1 MNRKKSSANLLAFLF
16 ENIRKYDFLWLSLFI
31 GGIFRLINITGVTY
45 KDYDEGVYLYSAVLI
60 MKGSVP
66 YRDFYFNHLPLS
78 EYLLALFFNVFGVGL
93 LQARILTFFLS
104 EMTIVVIYFLGKDL
118 YGKSGGNIA
127 ALLFAIEGSAIA
139 TSRIFFLE
147 PFMTFFS
154 SLTVLFLLRGIRND
168 DKKLIFMSGI
178 FLSFSIFSKITG
190 VLLLVSIIVFSI
202 FQRKSRKEFFFA
214 FLCSLFFMSLP
225 FLLISGNA
233 FLVHPFLFQVY
244 RASSSGTLISNLK
257 VLAFNSALTIFMGG
271 LALVLSIIWRLTKN
285 RPKAWQFEF
294 SEGDLFIIL
303 WALILTAFF
312 TTYKVFFYHYFYQA
326 VPAFCLLIY
335 KAVRRISFI
344 QTVNPKIILL
354 IFILLNGIQLTFVV
368 ERNIL
373 PVDDTYL
380 QVAQFI
386 ESTSQPHEKIL
397 TANPLLAFLSHREN
411 VGNLTNPTGTLESE
425 NLKHDLEGKS
435 FLEILEYLLIE
446 SRNTSMVE
454 KRLERPAQE
463 KIAGYLHEVDLKY
476 VIIEDI
482 ARQYFSDFLID
493 EIHAHSHL
501 IRTFDD
507 ANVEVYEVIH

>member
-1 MNRKKSSANLLAFLF
+1 MNDEKISANLLAFLVD
-16 ENIRKYDFLWLSLFI
+16 NIRKYNFLWLSLFI
-31 GGIFRLINITGVTY
+31 GGIFRLINLTGVTY

-66 YRDFYFNHLPLS
+66 YRDFFFNHLPLS

-104 EMTIVVIYFLGKDL
+104 EMTIVIIYFLGKDL
-118 YGKSGGNIA
+118 YGKLGGNIS

-154 SLTVLFLLRGIRND
+154 SLTVFFFLRGIRND
-168 DKKLIFMSGI
+168 DKRLIFISGI
-178 FLSFSIFSKITG
+178 FLSFSTFSKITG
-190 VLLLVSIIVFSI
+190 VLLLVAIVAFSVFRQK
-202 FQRKSRKEFFFA
+202 FQKEFFIA
-214 FLCSLFFMSLP
+214 FLCSVFLMCTP
-225 FLLISGNA
+225 FLVICGNEFLIQP
-233 FLVHPFLFQVY
+233 LLFQAY
-244 RASSSGTLISNLK
+244 RTSSSGTLISNLK
-257 VLAFNSALTIFMGG
+257 VLAFNSALTIFMGSI
-271 LALVLSIIWRLTKN
+271 ALGLSIIQRLIKN
-285 RPKAWQFEF
+285 RPDSWQFKF
-294 SEGDLFIIL
+294 DEGDLFIIL
-303 WALILTAFF
+303 WALILVTFF

-326 VPAFCLLIY
+326 VPAFCFLIY
-335 KAVRRISFI
+335 KLVRRINFI
-344 QTVNPKIILL
+344 QKVNSRIFLL
-354 IFILLNGIQLTFVV
+354 IFILLNGIQLTLVV

-380 QVAQFI
+380 HVAQFI

-425 NLKHDLEGKS
+425 NVKHDLEGKN

-446 SRNTSMVE
+446 SRNISMVE

-463 KIAGYLHEVDLKY
+463 KIARYLQEEDLKY

-493 EIHAHSHL
+493 EIHKVSQL
-501 IRTFDD
+501 IRIFDE
-507 ANVEVYEVIH
+507 ANIEVYEVIH